1 MFHEL
6 KPLNSYAETG
16 RYLRVSA
23 KTVQRMALQRGELD
37 VLYVGRRPLIPR
49 ASILDFERAHTVRV
63 RHGGEPTARE
73 PVRAGVSS
81 SDGIRPRAMPG
92 PMGTRL
98 EMLRRATAA

>member
-1 MFHEL
+1 VFHEL

-23 KTVQRMALQRGELD
+23 KTVQRMALQRGEL
-37 VLYVGRRPLIPR
+37 YVGRRPLIPR

-63 RHGGEPTARE
+63 RPGGEPTARE
-73 PVRAGVSS
+73 PVRAAVSS